1 MNKIKIALLED
12 ISYSRCFSEY
22 VSHKKNSLMDI
33 QIFSN
38 TDSIREYIT
47 DNIINILLV
56 GQDMIDNLAECS
68 QIKKIIVLSEG
79 DRVCE
84 YSEYPVIFKYQSV
97 DMIIKEVLNIIAE
110 DESISECSAKFS
122 RKEKEFI
129 GVFSPFGGTG
139 VSEFSWQLLKQNSRL
154 KRTLYIN
161 LEMFNGIGFE
171 RKKGGEYIRGMSE
184 AVFYIKQQKG
194 KLGIKLQSL
203 IHTYEN
209 CDCIY
214 PVEDYRDLY
223 SLSSQDMNEFLNVLA
238 HETDYET
245 IIFNIGYM
253 SESSLVLM
261 ESCDKIILPKA
272 ENSIQEK
279 MQESFERFLTREGLK
294 NTISNIDYITM

>member
-1 MNKIKIALLED
+1 
-12 ISYSRCFSEY
+12 
-22 VSHKKNSLMDI
+22 
-33 QIFSN
+33 
-38 TDSIREYIT
+38 
-47 DNIINILLV
+47 
-56 GQDMIDNLAECS
+56 
-68 QIKKIIVLSEG
+68 
-79 DRVCE
+79 
-84 YSEYPVIFKYQSV
+84 
-97 DMIIKEVLNIIAE
+97 
-110 DESISECSAKFS
+110 
-122 RKEKEFI
+122 
-129 GVFSPFGGTG
+129 
-139 VSEFSWQLLKQNSRL
+139 
-154 KRTLYIN
+154 
-161 LEMFNGIGFE
+161 
-171 RKKGGEYIRGMSE
+171 MSE